1 MNGIDPNKYEN
12 IINKINKN
20 KNDKNKNIR
29 SYLIN
34 LSLRLLVVF
43 VIFLLLTVIYR
54 TDNTLKDSISSY
66 FFKENISFTKIKKL
80 YDKYLGGLL
89 LTTKEQ
95 TITDVFNEELNYNSN
110 SIYYDGVKLSV
121 SENYLV
127 PSLTEG
133 MVVFVGDKENYGKT
147 IIIENLEGICYW
159 YGNIKNTSLKLYD
172 YVEKGSFIGEVS
184 SELYMIFSKDG
195 KILNYEEY
203 IN

>member
-12 IINKINKN
+12 IINKMNKN

-195 KILNYEEY
+195 KFLNYEEY